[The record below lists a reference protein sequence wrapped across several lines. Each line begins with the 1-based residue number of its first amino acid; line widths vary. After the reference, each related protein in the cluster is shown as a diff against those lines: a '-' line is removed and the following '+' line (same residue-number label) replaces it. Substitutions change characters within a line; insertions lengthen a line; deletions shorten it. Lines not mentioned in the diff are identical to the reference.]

1 MRQAVWLAMAIML
14 LLPAGK
20 VYSRNKSERENN
32 TLRIMSYNIR
42 NGRGMDDAANFQ
54 RTADAI
60 NKACPDLVAVQE
72 IDSVT
77 GRSGGKDVLRELAGL
92 TLMHYVYAPAID
104 YDGGKYGIGM
114 LSKEKPLSHRYLPLP
129 GREEARALLV
139 VEFEKYIYCCT
150 HLSLTEEDRMLS
162 LPIIKQV
169 AASANKPFFIAGDMN
184 AHPDSEFIQQLQ
196 KDFVI
201 LTDPKK
207 LTFPADKPDE
217 TLDYIAT
224 YAKDTTAFTRIS
236 TRVLDEPAASDHR
249 PVVTDIIFV
258 QPAAKIFRT
267 EPYLQNPVGNGITVM
282 WQTTVPTYSWVEYG
296 TDKEHL
302 QKARTIVDGQ
312 AKTRSGWIIS
322 SRARPIITVF
332 APGKLWC
339 TRLIKKYSARRPY
352 PISTALHCLP
362 PPILI
367 LQLLSSTTCINIRK
381 LCRPFISR

>member
-42 NGRGMDDAANFQ
+42 NGRGMDDAANYQ
-54 RTADAI
+54 RTADVI

-92 TLMHYVYAPAID
+92 TFMHYVYAPAID

-114 LSKEKPLSHRYLPLP
+114 LSKEKPLGYRYLPLP

-139 VEFEKYIYCCT
+139 VEFERYIYCCT

-201 LTDPKK
+201 LT
-207 LTFPADKPDE
+207 
-217 TLDYIAT
+217 
-224 YAKDTTAFTRIS
+224 R
-236 TRVLDEPAASDHR
+236 
-249 PVVTDIIFV
+249 
-258 QPAAKIFRT
+258 
-267 EPYLQNPVGNGITVM
+267 
-282 WQTTVPTYSWVEYG
+282 
-296 TDKEHL
+296 
-302 QKARTIVDGQ
+302 
-312 AKTRSGWIIS
+312 RS
-322 SRARPIITVF
+322 
-332 APGKLWC
+332 
-339 TRLIKKYSARRPY
+339 
-352 PISTALHCLP
+352 
-362 PPILI
+362 
-367 LQLLSSTTCINIRK
+367 
-381 LCRPFISR
+381 